1 MRLQVWFWDESG
13 FSLRVIRRKN
23 WCKKGTRKKV
33 TGQRSCGRVNV
44 MGGIR
49 YHDRKKMCYFIDK
62 GTGDTF
68 YAQLEQLNEF
78 VLQEWVAVGNQ
89 AKEFPQKG
97 AKILIILDN
106 ASYHKKKLVLED
118 IERNLPNIQ
127 LYFLPAYSPDLN
139 LIELLWH
146 SAKEYI
152 AHRLFTSIEE
162 LKNLLE
168 RLLNQGEL
176 MIKWRQLKNK
186 GNTVIAI

>member
-33 TGQRSCGRVNV
+33 TQTSSCGRVNV

-89 AKEFPQKG
+89 AKEFQHKG
-97 AKILIILDN
+97 PKILII
-106 ASYHKKKLVLED
+106 
-118 IERNLPNIQ
+118 
-127 LYFLPAYSPDLN
+127 
-139 LIELLWH
+139 
-146 SAKEYI
+146 
-152 AHRLFTSIEE
+152 
-162 LKNLLE
+162 
-168 RLLNQGEL
+168 
-176 MIKWRQLKNK
+176 
-186 GNTVIAI
+186 